1 MYTFSGF
8 PHFPLII
15 LINYIINKLTI
26 KGDTMKAVCEGIEL
40 SEAVLKVV
48 KACASKTITPVLECI
63 KITAKNDKLI
73 LTATDGEIA
82 IRKTIKAEIFEE
94 GDVCVP
100 GRYFSEFIKKLEGVE
115 ITLSADGNK
124 MNIIYADSETAM
136 QILPADDFPVI
147 DTDINESSFSLKT
160 EDLKKFIS
168 STSFCCSTDDSRPIL
183 KGCQF
188 VIKGKEVCVTALDG
202 FRLAT
207 VKGELTESTA
217 DMELVCPARTLNEIE
232 KMIPD
237 GDGETRIFVQRG
249 MILVN
254 SENTVLTS
262 RLYNGDFIKKDNIIP
277 KDFTTVVTVDKA
289 LLKAST
295 ERAAILVKND
305 KNSLIIFDI
314 NSDRIEISSN
324 SEIGRV
330 QEPVKAEAEGKD
342 VRIAMNSKF
351 IIEAINALD
360 EEKIQL
366 KFNSSIQPFVCEN
379 LENKDGLYLIL
390 PVRTA
395 NNA

>member
-1 MYTFSGF
+1 
-8 PHFPLII
+8 
-15 LINYIINKLTI
+15 
-26 KGDTMKAVCEGIEL
+26 MKAVCEGIEL

-63 KITAKNDKLI
+63 KISARNDRLI
-73 LTATDGEIA
+73 LTATDGEIS
-82 IRKTIKAEIFEE
+82 IRKHIRADVLEE

-115 ITLSADGNK
+115 ITLSTDEKK
-124 MNIIYADSETAM
+124 MDIIYADSQTAM
-136 QILPADDFPVI
+136 QVLPTDDFPVI
-147 DTDINESSFSLKT
+147 DTDINENSFTVKT
-160 EDLKKFIS
+160 EDLKRFIS
-168 STSFCCSTDDSRPIL
+168 STSFCCSADDSRPIL

-188 VIKGKEVCVTALDG
+188 VIRGDEVCVTALDG

-207 VKGELTESTA
+207 ITGKLISSTG

-237 GDGETRIFVQRG
+237 GEGETKIFVQRG

-277 KDFTTVVTVDKA
+277 KDYTTVVTVDKA
-289 LLKAST
+289 VLKASI
-295 ERAAILVKND
+295 ERAAVLVRND

-330 QEPVKAEAEGKD
+330 QEPVRAETEGKD

-351 IIEAINALD
+351 IIEAVNALKED
-360 EEKIQL
+360 KLCL
-366 KFNSSIQPFVCEN
+366 KLNSGIQPFVCEN
-379 LENKDGLYLIL
+379 VENKDSLYLIL